1 MSQKPNEDIVEIACA
16 GCGRTQRIR
25 ARKVHPC
32 DGYTCSLGSCKQN
45 PNFKTPT
52 APPGWICL
60 IEIGAAGGFSGWTL
74 RPATEDEYLSIER
87 AKSIR
92 DAGMEILQAQKGP

>member
-1 MSQKPNEDIVEIACA
+1 MKSLLKLPALAVEELS
-16 GCGRTQRIR
+16 QRIR
-25 ARKVHPC
+25 AGKVHPC

-52 APPGWICL
+52 PPPGWIRL
-60 IEIGAAGGFSGWTL
+60 LDMYAAGGFSGWTL
-74 RPATEDEYLSIER
+74 RPATEDEYSSIER

-92 DAGMEILQAQKGP
+92 EAGMKILQAQKDL